1 MDFEKIKTAA
11 EDIKLTD
18 AEKENIILLCQE
30 SKKTKKKS
38 RFVPVAAAA
47 AVAVF
52 AFVIFSPGFLLKASE
67 ADKNFAPQENAV
79 ANDYELLAD
88 SIDNASGAIIQ
99 SSTAEMFRSIY
110 FEIPKEFRE
119 LISEEEYAENDYKAD
134 LSGGMRIVWFIKEF
148 NIPKESFE
156 KANAAYAKRVYSDFG
171 LYPLL
176 KAADYKG
183 QEEAEIFN
191 SDIIYLFDEE
201 KINEYY
207 ARPDYEFN
215 SMREYAEAVENGYVS
230 LSQKVPEEYFS
241 GK

>member
-11 EDIKLTD
+11 EEIKLSD
-18 AEKENIILLCQE
+18 SEKEKMILLCEE
-30 SKKTKKKS
+30 SKKAKKKN

-67 ADKNFAPQENAV
+67 ADKNFAPQEDAAV
-79 ANDYELLAD
+79 NDYEYLAD
-88 SIDNASGAIIQ
+88 SADNASGIIIQ

-110 FEIPKEFRE
+110 FEIPKEFRA
-119 LISEEEYAENDYKAD
+119 LVSEEDYAEKDYKAD
-134 LSGGMRIVWFIKEF
+134 LSGGMRILWFIKEF
-148 NIPKESFE
+148 SIPKESFE
-156 KANAAYAKRVYSDFG
+156 EANAAYAKRVYSDFG
-171 LYPLL
+171 LYPLVN
-176 KAADYKG
+176 AADYRG

-191 SDIIYLFDEE
+191 ADIIYSFDEE

-215 SMREYAEAVENGYVS
+215 SMREYAEAVENGYVP
-230 LSQKVPEEYFS
+230 LSQKVPEEYFLN
-241 GK
+241 K

>member
-1 MDFEKIKTAA
+1 MDFEKIKAAA
-11 EDIKLTD
+11 EEIKLTD
-18 AEKENIILLCQE
+18 AEKENIILLCEE

-38 RFVPVAAAA
+38 RFVPVAVAA

-67 ADKNFAPQENAV
+67 ADKNFAPQENA
-79 ANDYELLAD
+79 AINDYEYLAD
-88 SIDNASGAIIQ
+88 SLDNASIIQ
-99 SSTAEMFRSIY
+99 SSTAEIFRSIY
-110 FEIPKEFRE
+110 FEIPKEFRA
-119 LISEEEYAENDYKAD
+119 LVSEEDYAENEYKAD
-134 LSGGMRIVWFIKEF
+134 LSEGMRIVWFIKEF

-156 KANAAYAKRVYSDFG
+156 EANAAYAKRVYSDFG

-176 KAADYKG
+176 NAADYKG

-191 SDIIYLFDEE
+191 ADIIYSFDEE

-215 SMREYAEAVENGYVS
+215 SLAEYARAVENGYAS
-230 LSQKVPEEYFS
+230 LSQKVPEEYFL
-241 GK
+241 KK